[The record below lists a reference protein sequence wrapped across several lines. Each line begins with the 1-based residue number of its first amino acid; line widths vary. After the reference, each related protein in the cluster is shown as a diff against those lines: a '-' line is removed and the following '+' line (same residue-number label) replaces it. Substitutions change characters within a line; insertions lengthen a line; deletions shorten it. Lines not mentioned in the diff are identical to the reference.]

1 MTTITKYRY
10 TEGNQR
16 IETLS
21 PPEGVEYETITEE
34 IGPEPKTFN
43 RVKPIAFRI
52 ALLQK
57 GLLSTIESEL
67 NKPENAVYKIGFEYA
82 LEFGRHDTMVLEF
95 ANLLQLTNEQIDE
108 VFETAQGVTI

>member
-1 MTTITKYRY
+1 MIITKYRY
-10 TEGNQR
+10 TQGNQR
-16 IETLS
+16 IESMT

-34 IGPEPKTFN
+34 IGPEPKVFN

-57 GLLSTIESEL
+57 GLLATIETEL

-82 LEFGRHDTMVLEF
+82 LEFGRYDTMVVQF
-95 ANLLQLTNEQIDE
+95 GNLLQLTNEQIDE
-108 VFETAQGVTI
+108 VFEVAQTINI